1 MDDDSAQRNV
11 VLRIVRDVTGHE
23 PRELRFLDTA
33 DGLVAHLT
41 LSLEGDSRLADAH
54 ARASEIEERIRR
66 VRPEISDVV
75 VHTEP

>member
-1 MDDDSAQRNV
+1 M
-11 VLRIVRDVTGHE
+11 LRIVREITGQE
-23 PRELRFLDTA
+23 PRELRFLRTD

-41 LSLEGDSRLADAH
+41 LALEGDSRLADAH